1 MLTARFRKHIFT
13 DLRPY
18 VCTFE
23 ECDLK
28 LFADRHTWFNHELEC
43 HRLEWSCR
51 FCSHPPFSSETKFS
65 THMRTR
71 HTHFSSSAHLPA
83 LIRASR
89 QSVDRISAAACPLC
103 HWDAKLRDLNTHMA
117 SEKTLVVTREQFRK
131 HLGRHMEQLALFALP
146 QSYKYEEENGDSNDA
161 AAMTHSDSQSRHLS
175 MEEMSWKTVS
185 SREATFDRVIPDVDT
200 NVVPNIAEDSKD
212 FFPWSQQ
219 PLYISTDIYEQFPRD
234 GVAMSQ
240 LCSNEG
246 DLYLQGGEF
255 EDAQIQH
262 DFWSIKTNW
271 PPTCHQIATDFG
283 AMKGLGPH
291 LARHAALLV
300 GNAFIIFGGF
310 TRNRRVFDDNLYL
323 LNISEARSP
332 ESRSETDLI
341 RHKKVVDSCSSF
353 KTLW

>member
-1 MLTARFRKHIFT
+1 MLTAGIRKHVFT

-51 FCSHPPFSSETKFS
+51 FCSHPPFSSETRFS

-103 HWDAKLRDLNTHMA
+103 HWDATLRDLNTHMA
-117 SEKTLVVTREQFRK
+117 SEKSLVVTREQFRK

-146 QSYKYEEENGDSNDA
+146 QSYKYEDENGNSNDA
-161 AAMTHSDSQSRHLS
+161 AAMTHSDAQSRHLS

-185 SREATFDRVIPDVDT
+185 SREANLDGVIPDVDT
-200 NVVPNIAEDSKD
+200 NVVPDIAEHSKG
-212 FFPWSQQ
+212 FSPWSQQ
-219 PLYISTDIYEQFPRD
+219 TLNISADLQFPRD
-234 GVAMSQ
+234 GIAMSQ
-240 LCSNEG
+240 TCSNEG
-246 DLYLQGGEF
+246 DLYLQGGRF
-255 EDAQIQH
+255 EDLPIDH
-262 DFWSIKTNW
+262 DFWIIKTNW
-271 PPTCHQIATDFG
+271 PPTCYQIATPSE
-283 AMKGLGPH
+283 ATEGLGPH
-291 LARHAALLV
+291 SRSGHAALLV
-300 GNAFIIFGGF
+300 GNTFIIFGGNL
-310 TRNRRVFDDNLYL
+310 RNERFMDDNLL
-323 LNISEARSP
+323 LLDTSKVVSA
-332 ESRSETDLI
+332 ESQSKTDLI
-341 RHKKVVDSCSSF
+341 RHEKMVYSCSSF
-353 KTLW
+353 KPFW